1 MEEKVTGL
9 TLEELEAQKGELL
22 PPREEMA
29 LYTGPATAVNVA
41 KVTQV
46 GVALNIS
53 GGGYGDQTAAVLQAS
68 KINQFAAA
76 NSGFIGG
83 GGY

>member
-1 MEEKVTGL
+1 MEEKFTGL

-53 GGGYGDQTAAVLQAS
+53 GGYGDQSAAVLQAS